1 VIVIPESYTC
11 ELDPTAYDITDETKP
26 GALNAKWIIDATKP
40 VGLPFQTVADV
51 PEDVWRNIRLDDY
64 FSNGV
69 GEAAPHS
76 ASDVQPVV
84 T

>member
-1 VIVIPESYTC
+1 
-11 ELDPTAYDITDETKP
+11 
-26 GALNAKWIIDATKP
+26 

-64 FSNGV
+64 FTNGV

-76 ASDVQPVV
+76 ANDVQPVV
-84 T
+84 S